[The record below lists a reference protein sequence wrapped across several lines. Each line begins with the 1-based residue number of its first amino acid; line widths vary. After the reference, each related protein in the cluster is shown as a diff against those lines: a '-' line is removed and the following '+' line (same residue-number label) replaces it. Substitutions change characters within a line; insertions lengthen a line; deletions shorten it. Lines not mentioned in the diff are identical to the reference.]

1 MSFSWGPQ
9 ATCADD
15 DHTNDRVAR
24 NTPLSTGT
32 RLESKHSDK
41 HDRLQQRLY
50 EVLEDNARLAAQLDD
65 ARFQIK
71 QLHLE
76 NARLRDRFFSST
88 GREVS
93 VQADGARLPPM
104 STPMTAEALVGT
116 SSTYSQNAFVD
127 PGHHMSGMHPVH
139 EPQSTPVSAELRR
152 PWNDS
157 VSCSC
162 ARKIDDRFQALG
174 TYAPSRRLPKPNSP
188 FRLSLISPVCTPC
201 TCQSSETDAQYS
213 RLPEHGHTDDPA
225 FRGEAAKTYGVWN
238 PDVDSAAAD
247 KESKQGA
254 TLRVPGKRRKRHHDI
269 ASKVR
274 SVQPVPRDKDGNYE
288 TPVQVGI
295 LVVLN
300 LGRVIWDRDT
310 FHNERYIWP
319 VGYTVQREY
328 YSMVDPHND
337 VIYTCWVSEG
347 KDAPLFHIE
356 AEDMPESPIVAPTA
370 TGAWTAVL
378 RKVNQIRKR
387 EHSNSASGPD
397 YFGFSHPT
405 IAKMIQDLPGA
416 DRCRSYVMQNFVEMK
431 DRHVRGVV
439 KKGRGGRPSVEM
451 LSRGQRAL
459 MASATSSS
467 TLRESRAVAGQQQ
480 LQQKDGNNTSQRI
493 SVATL
498 TNAEDAGAT
507 SP

>member
-1 MSFSWGPQ
+1 MSFSWRPQ
-9 ATCADD
+9 ATCAN
-15 DHTNDRVAR
+15 DHTDTQVAQSR
-24 NTPLSTGT
+24 PLSTST
-32 RLESKHSDK
+32 RPESRHSDK

-50 EVLEDNARLAAQLDD
+50 EVLEDNAQLAAQLDD

-76 NARLRDRFFSST
+76 NARLRDRVFASAGRGAST
-88 GREVS
+88 
-93 VQADGARLPPM
+93 QADGTRLPPLF
-104 STPMTAEALVGT
+104 TPVTAETLAGS
-116 SSTYSQNAFVD
+116 SSTYGQNTFAD
-127 PGHHMSGMHPVH
+127 SAQYTSRTHAAH
-139 EPQSTPVSAELRR
+139 EPQSAPVSTEVQR
-152 PWNDS
+152 PWNDG
-157 VSCSC
+157 VSCNC
-162 ARKIDDRFQALG
+162 TGIADGRFQASDA
-174 TYAPSRRLPKPNSP
+174 YAPPRRLPKPNSS
-188 FRLSLISPVCTPC
+188 FRLSLISPARTPC
-201 TCQSSETDAQYS
+201 ACQSSEADAHYS
-213 RLPEHGHTDDPA
+213 RLPEHGHLDDPA
-225 FRGEAAKTYGVWN
+225 SHGEAAKAYGVWK
-238 PDVDSAAAD
+238 PDVDSAAAE
-247 KESKQGA
+247 KKSNQE
-254 TLRVPGKRRKRHHDI
+254 TVLRVPGKRRKRHHDI

-288 TPVQVGI
+288 MPVQVGI

-300 LGRVIWDRDT
+300 LGRVVWDRDT

-370 TGAWTAVL
+370 TGAWTTVL

-416 DRCRSYVMQNFVEMK
+416 DRCRTYVMQNFVEMK

-459 MASATSSS
+459 MASSTSSV
-467 TLRESRAVAGQQQ
+467 TLRESQAAAGQQQ
-480 LQQKDGNNTSQRI
+480 QRDSASTSQRI

-498 TNAEDAGAT
+498 TNAEDASTAG
-507 SP
+507 P